1 MQTWAISYT
10 SDKHK
15 SKNRHWLLGKMNY
28 NTSTG
33 VAHFYDEDGEA
44 LDKMK
49 LDSTR
54 IASDLE
60 LNLKRHLVEIG
71 QLEME
76 EESSE
81 AVFERLNR
89 ELGIQ
94 TEDFN
99 GKSAANKVT
108 SSTRISV
115 MKPKIPT
122 PVSVKEPT
130 VLYDILYTRDMQK
143 KSKTWHDGVLKY
155 HPELKLAEFYSEEA
169 VLLHKK
175 IIDVVKE
182 GLMIETGSIILEIS
196 SIRQSE
202 AKIDENVNIPNT
214 IKLATK
220 KEDSV
225 SRNPIVSNN
234 STKSSNGIDSQNSKS
249 FNILYS
255 SDKHKKSKKWFDGR
269 MNFASSTGLA
279 KFYSEDG
286 SLFFKKCI
294 KSEDALVGA
303 EFESGQ
309 YIFQVDCEESGI
321 PVTIV
326 PVEKSEAKRS
336 KTMPVSSIM
345 SSSEVP
351 LQGRSDEELISLLRK
366 NNK

>member
-1 MQTWAISYT
+1 
-10 SDKHK
+10 
-15 SKNRHWLLGKMNY
+15 
-28 NTSTG
+28 
-33 VAHFYDEDGEA
+33 V
-44 LDKMK
+44 
-49 LDSTR
+49 DSTR